1 VRRRVRAMSTPRL
14 ATVADLPALTR
25 LINTAYLVEA
35 FFIRGDR
42 TTERELR
49 TRLDGA
55 HSCFLVVDDETGD
68 RLVGAVYLERR
79 GDSGHFAMLS
89 VHPDRQGTGL
99 GRLLVEASEAH
110 FRAAGCTAVSI
121 DVVNL
126 RTELPPFYARFG
138 YEPAGTI
145 PFPAPAK
152 LTQPVHLLVMR
163 KALA

>member
-1 VRRRVRAMSTPRL
+1 M
-14 ATVADLPALTR
+14 ATRTASPQDAGAITALTN
-25 LINTAYLVEA
+25 LAYRVEA

-42 TTERELR
+42 VSEAEVEARMDVT
-49 TRLDGA
+49 GA
-55 HSCFLVVDDETGD
+55 AFLVVDGASPGELCGSVFVELRGD
-68 RLVGAVYLERR
+68 RGYFGL
-79 GDSGHFAMLS
+79 LS

-99 GRLLVEASEAH
+99 GRLLVEAAEAH
-110 FRAAGCTAVSI
+110 FRTAGCREVVI

-126 RTELPPFYARFG
+126 RTELPAFYARFG

-163 KALA
+163 KTLA